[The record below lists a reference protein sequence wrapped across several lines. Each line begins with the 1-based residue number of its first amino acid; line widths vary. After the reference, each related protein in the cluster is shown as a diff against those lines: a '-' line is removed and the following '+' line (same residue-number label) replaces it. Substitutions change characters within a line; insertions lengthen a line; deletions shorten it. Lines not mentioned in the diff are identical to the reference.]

1 MEKETDITWQG
12 LKVTVHYEP
21 NGMPD
26 LILLD
31 AYCSEKPIEF
41 LEKVQGNE
49 KALDEIAT
57 IVGEDWAS
65 DVQERDVID
74 FADDIYE
81 MINDK

>member
-26 LILLD
+26 LIILD

-41 LEKVQGNE
+41 LEKVQGNDN
-49 KALDEIAT
+49 ALDEIAT
-57 IVGEDWAS
+57 IVGEDWAADNYCTEI
-65 DVQERDVID
+65 DVDY
-74 FADDIYE
+74 IYE
-81 MINDK
+81 RSVDK